1 MTKKEILEAGG
12 YAPKIGRPRKIRK
25 FGVLLTP
32 LWINSELREALER
45 KAAAEKIEVSDARRR
60 ALYNYLGLK

>member
-12 YAPKIGRPRKIRK
+12 YAPKVGRPRKVRR

-45 KAAAEKIEVSDARRR
+45 KAAAERIQVSDARRM
-60 ALYNYLGLK
+60 ALYKYLELK